1 MPNLANSSSSLDAHQ
16 LQPDDF
22 LFLSPEHHPNAHASL
37 YARGC
42 YAAFSPI
49 LEPSCDTEPAFTQQ
63 LATQFRAARR
73 DGIANPVLVG
83 AIPFDKRQPAR
94 LFIPQHTQWFARDTL
109 TDDMS
114 AIPALNATQIRE
126 IPEKALFC
134 QMVSDGVAATRSGE
148 LDKIV
153 LSRLLDIDTAQPLNS
168 MRLLLQLNRQNPWS
182 YNFHVPLDQGAALIG
197 ASPELLLHKQG
208 EQVLTQ
214 PLAGSARRST
224 DPQED
229 NLLRRTLMASAKDRH
244 EHRLVI
250 DEIRRVLAPYCT
262 TLDIPDSPTL
272 LSTPVLW
279 HLASRIQGSLN
290 ATSLNAL
297 TLACLLHPTPALCG
311 VPYDAARTRIAEL
324 EPFNRG
330 LFGGIVG
337 WCDEHG
343 QGQWVVTI
351 RCGEVQGQRV
361 RLFAGAGIVPDSQ
374 PLSEWHETG
383 VKLSTML
390 RAFGLRQNQECAA

>member
-1 MPNLANSSSSLDAHQ
+1 MSIAATPSSSLDARQ
-16 LQPDDF
+16 LQPEDF
-22 LFLSPEHHPNAHASL
+22 LFLSPEHHQHACASL

-42 YAAFSPI
+42 YADFSPV
-49 LEPSCDTEPAFTQQ
+49 LEHASQSPGELTQQ
-63 LATQFRAARR
+63 LMTHFHAARR
-73 DGIANPVLVG
+73 EGITRPVLVG

-94 LFIPQHTQWFARDTL
+94 LFIPQHTQWFARHTL
-109 TDDMS
+109 SDD
-114 AIPALNATQIRE
+114 APAATPLKVNTVRE
-126 IPEKALFC
+126 IPEKDRFC
-134 QMVSDGVAATRSGE
+134 QMVSAGVAATRSGE

-168 MRLLLQLNRQNPWS
+168 MRLLLQLNLQNPWS
-182 YNFHVPLDQGAALIG
+182 YNFHVPLGKGAALIG
-197 ASPELLLHKQG
+197 ASPELLLHQQG
-208 EQVLTQ
+208 EQILTQ
-214 PLAGSARRST
+214 PLAGSAHRSA

-229 NLLRRTLMASAKDRH
+229 NQLRRTLMASAKDRH

-250 DEIRRVLAPYCT
+250 DDIRRVLAPYCT
-262 TLDIPDSPTL
+262 TLEIPDTPTL

-279 HLASRIQGSLN
+279 HLASRIQGTLN
-290 ATSLNAL
+290 DPQLNAL

-390 RAFGLRQNQECAA
+390 RAFGLSQSQECAA